1 MIDGHFDVIGAA
13 GPTRFFEA
21 LTAESLSHGYLFAG
35 PGGVG
40 KKTFALRLAQSL
52 LCVTPKTT
60 LLGYCGHC
68 SGCTRVAGGVHPDL
82 YLAEGQVKIGDRD
95 GSGFHTEDATARD
108 LVRQLS
114 LHSYAGG
121 RRVFVLGDVDFT
133 REAANALLKFFEE
146 PPPGVLL
153 LLTTTAVAR
162 LLPTVRSR
170 LVEVTFPLLSQREI
184 AAILEREGVEPDA
197 AAHAAAIAGGSATRA
212 RALLDGEGTMRDAAV
227 TWFFETL
234 EGGAADA
241 AGWAT
246 RPTLEEGLEVVK
258 TLTRDWL
265 AIRVGGTDV
274 PLLARDQAERI
285 ARLPQRDPLLIARAL
300 GALGD
305 AERIARTNVSPA
317 LVADLAKMALVGT
330 GA

>member
-121 RRVFVLGDVDFT
+121 RRVFVLGNVDFT